1 MKLNAPVVPEAN
13 ASDSPPLM
21 GLAYLMRQIF
31 SGIDLMPLGE
41 ALLRR
46 ASDDANDANALMD
59 MATILHFK
67 GGHAVAL
74 EMQAQALAV
83 RRHYVLAPADGR
95 ERVRLLAIM
104 SPGELMANTPIEFL
118 VEGTDIALHM
128 IYVAPGETLPSS
140 LPDHDVMII
149 AVAEADATKPLLRR
163 LETATRAWPRPV
175 LNRPERIAHLSRD
188 RASALLRS
196 VPGAM
201 MPACVRADREL
212 LQQIGRAE
220 VSIAAALGDG
230 EFPIIVRPI
239 GSHAGHGLA
248 KLDGPAS
255 VATYLEGSSA
265 PAFYLCP
272 YVDYRGADGLF
283 RKYRIVFIE
292 GRPFAA
298 HMAISDSWM
307 VHYLNAGMTENEE
320 RRAEEARFMAGFE
333 RDFACRH
340 KAALRA
346 ISERLELEYF
356 GIDCGETPDGRLLIF
371 EADSALV
378 VHALDPVDRFAYK
391 QLPMRKVFSAF
402 RQMLLSAAE
411 RGGR

>member
-1 MKLNAPVVPEAN
+1 MRLNAPTVPEAS

-21 GLAYLMRQIF
+21 GLAYLMRQVF
-31 SGIDLMPLGE
+31 SGIDLTPLGE

-59 MATILHFK
+59 LATILHFK
-67 GGHAVAL
+67 GSHEVAL
-74 EMQAQALAV
+74 EMQAQALTV
-83 RRHYVLAPADGR
+83 RRHYVLAPVDGS
-95 ERVRLLAIM
+95 ERIRLLAIM
-104 SPGELMANTPIEFL
+104 TPGELMANTPVEFL
-118 VEGTDIALHM
+118 MEGTDIALHM
-128 IYVAPGETLPSS
+128 IYVAPGETLPPS

-149 AVAEADATKPLLRR
+149 AVAESDDTKPLLGQ
-163 LETATRAWPRPV
+163 LERATRSWSRPV
-175 LNRPERIAHLSRD
+175 LNRPEHIARLARD
-188 RASALLRS
+188 RACALLRS
-196 VPGAM
+196 VPGAV

-212 LQQIGRAE
+212 LQRIGRAE
-220 VSIAAALGDG
+220 VSIDEVLGDG
-230 EFPIIVRPI
+230 EFPIIVRPV
-239 GSHAGHGLA
+239 GSHAGHGLV

-255 VATYLEGSSA
+255 VAGYLEGSSS

-272 YVDYRGADGLF
+272 FVDYRGRDGLF
-283 RKYRIVFIE
+283 RKYRVVFIE

-307 VHYLNAGMTENEE
+307 VHYLNAGMTESEE

-340 KAALRA
+340 KAAMRA
-346 ISERLELEYF
+346 VSERLELDYF
-356 GIDCGETPDGRLLIF
+356 GIDCGETSDGRLLIF

-391 QLPMRKVFSAF
+391 QLPMRKLFCAF
-402 RQMLLSAAE
+402 RQMLLNATQ
-411 RGGR
+411 RGAP